1 MNTDTYQN
9 ALESTKD
16 SIEDVNNAIG
26 FSLGSLTL
34 EKLITSAITLV
45 ICVLVIWLV
54 MRVARRISAHSRL
67 SESLSRFIL
76 KVLKIAL
83 EFMAILIVADSLG
96 FNVTALLAVYLLAAA
111 FQWLLSY
118 CTNVVC
124 YRTVRDLRDA
134 AFTKIHQVP
143 LKAIDRTPHGDI
155 VARVT
160 ADAEAVGDGLLQGV
174 SQLMTGV
181 ATIVGTIAFM
191 LSISVPVALVV
202 ILLTPLSVLA
212 AGIINSIG
220 VVLFLSPVHLYDS
233 GISGTSMLLGQLT
246 PEWLPLSFFLIVLN
260 VPLFAY
266 GAKKQGAAF
275 TVYSIFAVVVY
286 SASSY
291 VITYVLPI
299 DVSSSSPIA
308 GNDLLLCAVF
318 GGLISGVGS
327 GLTIRFGGAIDGIEV
342 MAVLFAKRLGL
353 TVGSFVMVYNVILYL
368 VCGIVLQSFI
378 LPLYSILTYCAAIK
392 TVDFIVEGFDKAKS
406 AMIITTKEEEIS
418 KELSDAFGHGI
429 TLIDSEG
436 YYKGRQQTII
446 YFVVNRFQIAK
457 MKSIIHRIDP
467 NAFVTISDVSDIMGS
482 SINRRQ

>member
-1 MNTDTYQN
+1 
-9 ALESTKD
+9 
-16 SIEDVNNAIG
+16 
-26 FSLGSLTL
+26 
-34 EKLITSAITLV
+34 
-45 ICVLVIWLV
+45 
-54 MRVARRISAHSRL
+54 
-67 SESLSRFIL
+67 
-76 KVLKIAL
+76 
-83 EFMAILIVADSLG
+83 
-96 FNVTALLAVYLLAAA
+96 
-111 FQWLLSY
+111 
-118 CTNVVC
+118 
-124 YRTVRDLRDA
+124 
-134 AFTKIHQVP
+134 
-143 LKAIDRTPHGDI
+143 
-155 VARVT
+155 
-160 ADAEAVGDGLLQGV
+160 
-174 SQLMTGV
+174 
-181 ATIVGTIAFM
+181 
-191 LSISVPVALVV
+191 
-202 ILLTPLSVLA
+202 
-212 AGIINSIG
+212 
-220 VVLFLSPVHLYDS
+220 
-233 GISGTSMLLGQLT
+233 MLLGQLT
-246 PEWLPLSFFLIVLN
+246 PDWLPLSFFLIVLN

-266 GAKKQGAAF
+266 GAKKQGASF
-275 TVYSIFAVVVY
+275 TIYSIFAVAVY

-299 DVSSSSPIA
+299 DVSTSSPIA

>member
-1 MNTDTYQN
+1 M
-9 ALESTKD
+9 SV
-16 SIEDVNNAIG
+16 S
-26 FSLGSLTL
+26 SL
-34 EKLITSAITLV
+34 K
-45 ICVLVIWLV
+45 
-54 MRVARRISAHSRL
+54 
-67 SESLSRFIL
+67 SE
-76 KVLKIAL
+76 
-83 EFMAILIVADSLG
+83 
-96 FNVTALLAVYLLAAA
+96 
-111 FQWLLSY
+111 
-118 CTNVVC
+118 
-124 YRTVRDLRDA
+124 LR
-134 AFTKIHQVP
+134 
-143 LKAIDRTPHGDI
+143 
-155 VARVT
+155 
-160 ADAEAVGDGLLQGV
+160 
-174 SQLMTGV
+174 
-181 ATIVGTIAFM
+181 
-191 LSISVPVALVV
+191 
-202 ILLTPLSVLA
+202 PLSFLILLA

-275 TVYSIFAVVVY
+275 TVYSIFAVAVY

-299 DVSSSSPIA
+299 DVSASSPIA

-406 AMIITTKEEEIS
+406 AMIITTKESEIS
-418 KELSDAFGHGI
+418 KELSDVFGHGI